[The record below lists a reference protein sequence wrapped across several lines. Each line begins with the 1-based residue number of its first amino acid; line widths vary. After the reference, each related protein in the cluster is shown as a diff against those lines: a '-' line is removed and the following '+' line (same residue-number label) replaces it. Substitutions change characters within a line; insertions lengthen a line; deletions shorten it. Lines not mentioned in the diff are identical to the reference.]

1 MRLLFF
7 ICLMTI
13 SSLQITAQEELDGLI
28 IHYKVVGASASDKD
42 TSAGLVSTMLGSMD
56 MTIASTDSHHLT
68 HMKGPD
74 DISWMA
80 FIHSYHHP
88 VTRIYGLVEGEKVH
102 GESTGKGIKDSL
114 MYLVDGVIKH
124 YPLDTK
130 NILGYITHKVEYRV
144 NMDFPDKVEGDADF
158 LQTVTAYIT
167 TEICHNRGLFPQTK
181 ELQYLKHIPLK
192 FRIKGAM
199 MDITYEA
206 DSLEKSVASDLRNM
220 TDEEFK
226 KMTTEEVE
234 KMFGAE

>member
-1 MRLLFF
+1 MRLFLLL
-7 ICLMTI
+7 CLITT
-13 SSLQITAQEELDGLI
+13 LQLTAQNDLDGLS

-144 NMDFPDKVEGDADF
+144 NMDYPADADSNAHF

-167 TEICHNRGLFPQTK
+167 TQVHHERELFLNTE
-181 ELQYLKHIPLK
+181 ELQYLQHIPLE

-199 MDITYEA
+199 TDITYEA
-206 DSLEKSVASDLRNM
+206 TSLKKSVPGDIKYLNDGVFKAM
-220 TDEEFK
+220 TV
-226 KMTTEEVE
+226 EEVE
-234 KMFGAE
+234 ELFTNE